1 MMEIWEN
8 ATTKGPRKAW
18 DDEFTPPEGE
28 GWVVD
33 PDRGN
38 NGWERFDYHE
48 ERYWKRLVSVE
59 QTPLF
64 DILRAER
71 DALLKQ
77 NEKVLALFAASKP
90 VEQSPKVTRS
100 GSVVE
105 VRWPDGTILAVVGNS
120 AVWGSENPEGEE
132 Q

>member
-1 MMEIWEN
+1 MEIWEN

-18 DDEFTPPEGE
+18 DDEMTPPEGE

-38 NGWERFDYHE
+38 NGWERFEYHE
-48 ERYWKRLVSVE
+48 ERYWKRLVS
-59 QTPLF
+59 TGPLY

-71 DALLKQ
+71 DALLKR
-77 NEKVLALFAASKP
+77 NEKLLALLTTPLAVSKP
-90 VEQSPKVTRS
+90 EEPPIVKRA
-100 GSVVE
+100 GSIVE
-105 VRWPDGTILAVVGNS
+105 VRWLDGTILAVVGNS
-120 AVWGSENPEGEE
+120 AVWSNENPEGGW